1 MGWLLLQPLGP
12 VLELELG
19 LGPGLELEPE
29 LELVPVLGPELEL
42 APGLAPVLV
51 PEQLEQPELETPPPW
66 LWSSYLCT
74 AGEPGARQQQQPP
87 PWEGSR
93 AAWNTIN
100 C

>member
-1 MGWLLLQPLGP
+1 MGWLLRQLLGP

-42 APGLAPVLV
+42 APGLVLV
-51 PEQLEQPELETPPPW
+51 PGQLEQPELETPPPW

-87 PWEGSR
+87 PWEGNR